1 VAYQL
6 NIILILN
13 FHSLVVEL
21 IKKVFK
27 IVLELKSYLYIY
39 HGPGGSHRKQKNA
52 DQQPFSS
59 NSFDLR
65 LDGVGGK
72 SSLAIDIIYTK

>member
-1 VAYQL
+1 MFKNSSKVKKL
-6 NIILILN
+6 
-13 FHSLVVEL
+13 SLL
-21 IKKVFK
+21 
-27 IVLELKSYLYIY
+27 Y

-59 NSFDLR
+59 NSFDFR

-72 SSLAIDIIYTK
+72 SSFAIDIIYTK